1 MIYCRLLSVVYSFPR
16 RRFFS
21 LSLSFRCLL
30 FKGLSL
36 SLSCVRSFFGLIVSG
51 SGARLSL
58 SFLHL
63 LPSLVALYIGDFY
76 RGKHHHQTKAALKRD
91 ANLRLRLWPLI
102 VRRQCT
108 TEKSQQGQT
117 HKKRSSRK
125 NRSKM
130 QKKQGKKEKEEV
142 LVLIATVVAVVTLT
156 RLITP
161 ALLLPAERSVMSP
174 SLFFLSVASVWI
186 LSRASPLA
194 SQQQN
199 NNNISFLFRFSYGLP
214 IFRHFPRQLFT
225 HQPFI

>member
-21 LSLSFRCLL
+21 LSLFVVSFSRAS
-30 FKGLSL
+30 LSL
-36 SLSCVRSFFGLIVSG
+36 SLVRSFVLWANCFWLWRPSL
-51 SGARLSL
+51 SLSL

-142 LVLIATVVAVVTLT
+142 FVLIATVVAVVTLT

-174 SLFFLSVASVWI
+174 SLFFLSVASV
-186 LSRASPLA
+186 
-194 SQQQN
+194 
-199 NNNISFLFRFSYGLP
+199 
-214 IFRHFPRQLFT
+214 
-225 HQPFI
+225 